1 MTVTPDMVAV
11 TLGASC
17 PAQIPY
23 EQWAMWISDADLL
36 IRDWAARNGC
46 SYAALNPATV
56 DFVTREAV
64 ADRAKRPDSATQV
77 EVAVD
82 DGKVSRRYESS
93 TGQLMIRDEWWDLL
107 RPVDATQP
115 TGAFTVAP
123 YFEPDTVSPW

>member
-1 MTVTPDMVAV
+1 MTVTPDMVAR

-17 PAQIPY
+17 PIQIPY

-36 IRDWAARNGC
+36 IRDWAARNGY

-56 DFVTREAV
+56 DFVIREAV

-77 EVAVD
+77 EVSVD

-93 TGQLMIRDEWWDLL
+93 TGQLTIRDEWWDLL

-115 TGAFTVAP
+115 TGAFTVTP
-123 YFEPDTVSPW
+123 YFEPDTVSRW